1 MNATRPYILSFLAS
15 CVLSLMTSVLV
26 IIYSGTG
33 LARDSGFPGGFV
45 RDPDSGDLVP
55 VSQVN
60 LPARKAAMFVNLVLI
75 LLGELLIFLACSFDK
90 IKIEIEIKLRFF
102 FSSRCSRHPTFTTQ
116 CDHLLAWDLS
126 VLQPNQAV
134 GSPKEGCCHG
144 GSGIPP
150 PTPVRRRRGGCWGRV
165 GKLVDGRTAKQYF
178 LQVSSLY

>member
-1 MNATRPYILSFLAS
+1 MDDLIFINFFSVRMNATRPYILSFLAS

-75 LLGELLIFLACSFDK
+75 LLGELLIF
-90 IKIEIEIKLRFF
+90 
-102 FSSRCSRHPTFTTQ
+102 
-116 CDHLLAWDLS
+116 
-126 VLQPNQAV
+126 
-134 GSPKEGCCHG
+134 
-144 GSGIPP
+144 
-150 PTPVRRRRGGCWGRV
+150 
-165 GKLVDGRTAKQYF
+165 
-178 LQVSSLY
+178 